1 MGKENIRVSFPIPQS
16 GVQASP
22 HQVLQLR
29 LAALLFCRQAQQLL
43 IVARSPGQRLLEL
56 RRLVL
61 LRSDLPL
68 EPADELFQLLAAG
81 DRLGLLFLLRLGGP
95 LTGGRLVLQNGA
107 VFGIAA
113 RSPRGRSRSIRA
125 RRRPDGSSAR
135 RARAD

>member
-1 MGKENIRVSFPIPQS
+1 MGTEPIRVSFPVPQS

-22 HQVLQLR
+22 LLQRLRGLLPAGHQVLQLR
-29 LAALLFCRQAQQLL
+29 LAALLVRRQAQQLL

-95 LTGGRLVLQNGA
+95 LTCGRLVLQNGA

-113 RSPRGRSRSIRA
+113 REVA
-125 RRRPDGSSAR
+125 DGPI
-135 RARAD
+135 

>member
-1 MGKENIRVSFPIPQS
+1 M
-16 GVQASP
+16 QASP
-22 HQVLQLR
+22 LLQRLRGLLPASHQVLQLR
-29 LAALLFCRQAQQLL
+29 LAALLFRRQAQQLL
-43 IVARSPGQRLLEL
+43 IVARSSGQRLLEL

-81 DRLGLLFLLRLGGP
+81 GRLCLLLLLRLSGP

-113 RSPRGRSRSIRA
+113 REVADSPV
-125 RRRPDGSSAR
+125 
-135 RARAD
+135 

>member
-1 MGKENIRVSFPIPQS
+1 MGKETIRVSFPVPQS

-22 HQVLQLR
+22 LLQRLRSLLPAGHQVLQLR
-29 LAALLFCRQAQQLL
+29 LAALLFRRQAQQLL

-81 DRLGLLFLLRLGGP
+81 DRLCLLLLLRLGGP
-95 LTGGRLVLQNGA
+95 LTGSRLVLQNGA
-107 VFGIAA
+107 VLGVAA
-113 RSPRGRSRSIRA
+113 REIT
-125 RRRPDGSSAR
+125 DGPV
-135 RARAD
+135 